1 VEDLILYTTSSMRA
15 LYQEYSK
22 MITSVESTQSRT
34 SYCTSAVN
42 KLMGMAVSYLIVDDK
57 QFLNTTKPKVE
68 MMLDNIRLA
77 FNTLVKNTTWM
88 DYKTQLKTSEKSESM
103 KSLIGFPEWILNK
116 TELEN
121 YYKGVS
127 KSPGNS
133 RKINLIQFIYS

>member
-1 VEDLILYTTSSMRA
+1 
-15 LYQEYSK
+15 
-22 MITSVESTQSRT
+22 
-34 SYCTSAVN
+34 
-42 KLMGMAVSYLIVDDK
+42 
-57 QFLNTTKPKVE
+57 

-127 KSPGNS
+127 KFPYIKFS
-133 RKINLIQFIYS
+133 RKSREK